1 MIRPEDIPED
11 VREIT
16 YDYFDWIDT
25 CWPALAMRMN
35 GLPQIKERFARALL
49 AYGQRRADEATERAA
64 RVCEEAAAAAAN
76 HDANAADPLVLLVF
90 QQINTM
96 LTTAATAIRSQK

>member
-1 MIRPEDIPED
+1 MTRPEDIPED

-16 YDYFDWIDT
+16 FDYFDWIDT

-49 AYGQRRADEATERAA
+49 AYGQSRADEATERAA
-64 RVCEEAAAAAAN
+64 RVCEEQASAFLSPEYASGQPMSSLAERFACSEC
-76 HDANAADPLVLLVF
+76 
-90 QQINTM
+90 
-96 LTTAATAIRSQK
+96 ATAIRSQK